1 MENKLSFDE
10 VELNYILEAVQFLAE
25 QKASGGDPHRAVYT
39 AELENI
45 EARILHFMVLDAVVR
60 ANPSQISQIKKILKL

>member
-1 MENKLSFDE
+1 MENKLTFDE

-25 QKASGGDPHRAVYT
+25 QKATRGDRVPAGAALP

-45 EARILHFMVLDAVVR
+45 EKRILHFLGE
-60 ANPSQISQIKKILKL
+60 

>member
-1 MENKLSFDE
+1 MENKLFFDE

-45 EARILHFMVLDAVVR
+45 EERILHYRVLLAVRR
-60 ANPSQISQIKKILKL
+60 ANPSQISQIKKILEG

>member
-1 MENKLSFDE
+1 MENKLTFDE

-25 QKASGGDPHRAVYT
+25 QKASVGDPHQAVYT

-45 EARILHFMVLDAVVR
+45 EERILHFLGE
-60 ANPSQISQIKKILKL
+60 